1 MQFEK
6 IKNYEIL
13 LSHGDREARETVLKV
28 TDEVLDRL
36 DVYKYFKRFIRREGD
51 TLTIGHQVVDL
62 NKYDRVYAFSSGKA
76 GNHMARAFEE
86 ILGDRLTAGVTII
99 KIKEEIDVKTL
110 KKTEIFVGGHPLPN
124 EEGIEGCKRM
134 LELADQMNERDLL
147 LLGLTGGCSAL
158 MGYPV
163 EGVSLDDLKEATDVM
178 LKNSMWVMDIN
189 DIRGHLSRMSRGRLG
204 QRIKG
209 AKIFC
214 FEIWD
219 AVGLDDITDYSY
231 PVPIMGT
238 PVGYDTITFEDIRA
252 IIRKY
257 NIEDKLPKSV
267 ANYLMNS
274 GPEEE
279 TPQEMT
285 NDVDYYIVNTMPD
298 SCRHAMDVAAELGVD
313 AHVLTTYASGESKDF
328 GTFMATLA
336 KEIQMTGRPF
346 KAPCLIFSAGETT
359 TAIGADDEITGHGGP
374 SQELVTSFAIMADE
388 LGLSNCCMLSMD
400 SEGTDGTCENAGGV
414 TDSTSMAAAK
424 KAGVDLRRQLEGHA
438 CYEALTAIKDGLF
451 TGNTGTNLCDF
462 NVLYVGEKK

>member
-1 MQFEK
+1 M
-6 IKNYEIL
+6 KNSL
-13 LSHGDREARETVLKV
+13 
-28 TDEVLDRL
+28 
-36 DVYKYFKRFIRREGD
+36 F
-51 TLTIGHQVVDL
+51 
-62 NKYDRVYAFSSGKA
+62 
-76 GNHMARAFEE
+76 
-86 ILGDRLTAGVTII
+86 
-99 KIKEEIDVKTL
+99 
-110 KKTEIFVGGHPLPN
+110 
-124 EEGIEGCKRM
+124 
-134 LELADQMNERDLL
+134 RDYR
-147 LLGLTGGCSAL
+147 GCSAL

-219 AVGLDDITDYSY
+219 AVGLDDITNYTE

-238 PVGYDTITFEDIRA
+238 PVGYDTITFDDIRE
-252 IIRKY
+252 IIKKY

-285 NDVDYYIVNTMPD
+285 NDVDYYVTNTLPD
-298 SCRHAMDVAAELGVD
+298 SCKHAMDAAKEMGVE

-328 GTFMATLA
+328 GNFMATLA

-359 TAIGADDEITGHGGP
+359 TAIGAQDEITGHGGP
-374 SQELVTSFAIMADE
+374 SQELWLLLPAADE
-388 LGLSNCCMLSMD
+388 IGLENCCMLSMD
-400 SEGTDGTCENAGGV
+400 SEGTDE
-414 TDSTSMAAAK
+414 
-424 KAGVDLRRQLEGHA
+424 HA
-438 CYEALTAIKDGLF
+438 RMPEELPTA
-451 TGNTGTNLCDF
+451 NR
-462 NVLYVGEKK
+462 

>member
-6 IKNYEIL
+6 IKNYEEL
-13 LSHGDREARETVLKV
+13 LSHGDKEAREVVLKV

-36 DVYKYFKRFIRREGD
+36 DCYKYLKKLIRRDGD

-62 NKYDRVYAFSSGKA
+62 SKYERVYAFSSGKA

-99 KIKEEIDVKTL
+99 KIKEDIDVQTL

-134 LELADQMNERDLL
+134 LEIADQMNEKDLL

-209 AKIFC
+209 SKIFC

-219 AVGLDDITDYSY
+219 AVGLDDITDYSR

-252 IIRKY
+252 IIKKY
-257 NIEDKLPKSV
+257 SIEDKLPKSV

-285 NDVDYYIVNTMPD
+285 NDVDYYIVNTLPD
-298 SCRHAMDVAAELGVD
+298 SCKHAMDAAKEMGID

-328 GTFMATLA
+328 GTFMATIA
-336 KEIQMTGRPF
+336 KEIQSTGRPF
-346 KAPCLIFSAGETT
+346 
-359 TAIGADDEITGHGGP
+359 
-374 SQELVTSFAIMADE
+374 
-388 LGLSNCCMLSMD
+388 
-400 SEGTDGTCENAGGV
+400 
-414 TDSTSMAAAK
+414 
-424 KAGVDLRRQLEGHA
+424 
-438 CYEALTAIKDGLF
+438 
-451 TGNTGTNLCDF
+451 
-462 NVLYVGEKK
+462 